1 MQRVAAEKILGIVF
15 VLAAA
20 LKAWDLE
27 VFAFQIRYYHVLE
40 APGLLW
46 AAAVGAVAWETLLG
60 VALVAGLR
68 LKGWTFALVGATLI
82 GFTGLILYA
91 WAFYDLQDCGC
102 FGSLVP
108 LGPASTTAKNVVLLA
123 LTALA
128 WRRLPRGQPHA
139 SRSLRSIDI
148 ADLSGSGEA
157 HASGN
162 LWQHSHLKAGV
173 SAGACVLVIL
183 AGIYRVPFEDFLA
196 EKDAGGGQVG
206 PSLIFRIEH
215 EGETYDTSRGE
226 YLLAFL
232 SDICDEC
239 QAEIPL
245 VNDLTLIPEFPKVLA
260 FMLVENDETLESF
273 RKRAEFPCITM
284 DLMEWFQY
292 IDEAPPRFYLVRDG
306 EAVCYWDEHVPPI
319 EEVLAAREGRL
330 PKAGLADANA
340 EIATRSPSHGWV
352 LAVPGL
358 HSFLQ
363 TLAPP
368 RPGGEIVKDS
378 PGVPG

>member
-1 MQRVAAEKILGIVF
+1 MTSVAVEKILGIVF

-20 LKAWDLE
+20 MKAWDLE
-27 VFAFQIRYYHVLE
+27 AFAFQIRYYHVLE
-40 APGLLW
+40 DPGLLW
-46 AAAVGAVAWETLLG
+46 AAAVASVAWETLLG
-60 VALVAGLR
+60 VALVVGLR

-128 WRRLPRGQPHA
+128 WRGLPRGQPHA
-139 SRSLRSIDI
+139 S
-148 ADLSGSGEA
+148 
-157 HASGN
+157 GN
-162 LWQHSHLKAGV
+162 LWQHPYFKAGV
-173 SAGACVLVIL
+173 SAGACVLVL
-183 AGIYRVPFEDFLA
+183 VAGIYRVPFEDFLA
-196 EKDAGGGQVG
+196 EKDAGGGQDG
-206 PSLIFRIEH
+206 PSLVFKIEH

-232 SDICDEC
+232 SDTCDEC

-260 FMLVENDETLESF
+260 FMLVENDETLELF
-273 RKRAEFPCITM
+273 RERAEFPCITM

-330 PKAGLADANA
+330 LETGLADANA

>member
-1 MQRVAAEKILGIVF
+1 MLGGFFYPKSKDGSQLTRVAAEKVLGIVF
-15 VLAAA
+15 VMAGA

-27 VFAFQIRYYHVLE
+27 AFAFQIRYYHVLE
-40 APGLLW
+40 DPGLLW

-60 VALVAGLR
+60 VALVVGLR

-91 WAFYDLQDCGC
+91 WAFHGLEDCGC

-108 LGPASTTAKNVVLLA
+108 LGPVSTTAKNVVLLA

-128 WRRLPRGQPHA
+128 WRGLH
-139 SRSLRSIDI
+139 
-148 ADLSGSGEA
+148 SGEA
-157 HASGN
+157 HASGSV
-162 LWQHSHLKAGV
+162 WQHPYLKAGV
-173 SAGACVLVIL
+173 SAAACALVIV
-183 AGIYRVPFEDFLA
+183 AGIYRVPFEDFRA
-196 EKDAGGGQVG
+196 EKDADGGQEG
-206 PSLIFRIEH
+206 PGLVFKVEH

-226 YLLAFL
+226 YLIAFL
-232 SDICDEC
+232 SDTCDEC

-273 RKRAEFPCITM
+273 RKRAEFPCIKM

-306 EAVCYWDEHVPPI
+306 EPICHWDDHVPPI

-330 PKAGLADANA
+330 PEADLEEANA
-340 EIATRSPSHGWV
+340 EIAASSPSQG
-352 LAVPGL
+352 
-358 HSFLQ
+358 
-363 TLAPP
+363 
-368 RPGGEIVKDS
+368 
-378 PGVPG
+378 